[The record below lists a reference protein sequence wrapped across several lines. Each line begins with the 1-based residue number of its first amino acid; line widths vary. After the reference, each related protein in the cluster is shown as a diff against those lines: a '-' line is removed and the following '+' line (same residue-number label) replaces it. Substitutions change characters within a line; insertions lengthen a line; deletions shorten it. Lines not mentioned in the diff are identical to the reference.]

1 MADYSSMFLAEELR
15 LDGSNFAE
23 WYMRLREVLHT
34 NDELYVLDEPLEE
47 CPDVSANYEEYMELS
62 PIVEM
67 ARQTCHHLGRAGSR
81 PPRFLWRDVPLV
93 HLPVTG
99 RRA

>member
-34 NDELYVLDEPLEE
+34 NVELYVLDEPLE
-47 CPDVSANYEEYMELS
+47 
-62 PIVEM
+62 
-67 ARQTCHHLGRAGSR
+67 
-81 PPRFLWRDVPLV
+81 
-93 HLPVTG
+93 
-99 RRA
+99 